1 VNENLTTGE
10 RVLVV
15 GWIVSVVVLPFA
27 GIVLLAVGSTMAGG
41 VVLAFALTAFLTPV
55 KAIMRRRLE
64 RRESQS

>member
-1 VNENLTTGE
+1 VNEHLTSGE

-15 GWIVSVVVLPFA
+15 LWIVSVVILPFA

-55 KAIMRRRLE
+55 KAILRRRIE
-64 RRESQS
+64 RRQG

>member
-1 VNENLTTGE
+1 MNEHLTSGE

-15 GWIVSVVVLPFA
+15 LWIVSVVILPFA

-55 KAIMRRRLE
+55 KAILRRRIE
-64 RRESQS
+64 RRQG